1 MLQVAAIV
9 LMFTLKNKLKIE
21 FYSLLVF
28 IFFKKDFLQ
37 PNTTN
42 VHIKH
47 NVKFQKPKPH
57 SFKGVENL
65 WTTEFFFGCCFSN
78 ISNFI

>member
-28 IFFKKDFLQ
+28 IFLKKDFLQ

-57 SFKGVENL
+57 SFKGVENP
-65 WTTEFFFGCCFSN
+65 WTTELVISSNNSCF
-78 ISNFI
+78 